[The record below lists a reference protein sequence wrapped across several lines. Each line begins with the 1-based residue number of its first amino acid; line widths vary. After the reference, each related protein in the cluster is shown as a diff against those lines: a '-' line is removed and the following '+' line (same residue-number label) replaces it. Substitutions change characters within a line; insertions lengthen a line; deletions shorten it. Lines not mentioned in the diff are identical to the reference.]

1 MLSTYGA
8 ILRTHGAVAFSL
20 AATLGRLPLSMAGL
34 GIVLLVVERTGSY
47 AQAGVV
53 AAGYI
58 VAAAVAAPVQGRAAD
73 RWGQARVL
81 VAASLIF
88 AAGTGLILAT
98 AGGSVAVA
106 TLCAAVAGLGA
117 PQTGNMARRRWS
129 HVLAAD
135 RSRLSTAFALE
146 AVLDDAV
153 FIIGPVLVTFLT
165 ISVAESA
172 GLLVAAVCSCA
183 GSWSLAAQRS
193 SAPPTHRGGRGSS
206 ARLPAGLLAVV
217 VVAAACLGI
226 LFGSTEVLV
235 VAFADEQGRPGLA
248 GVVLALWA
256 VGSLA
261 AGVLVG
267 ALPAPASPLRRLRV
281 TTAVLGVLF
290 LPLVWAPD
298 IALLAAGM
306 LMTGF
311 MVAPTLIAA
320 TTLVEAAVPPARLTE
335 ALMWTGAGLSIGVAP
350 GATLSGLV
358 VDQMSASAGFLVPCA
373 AALAASATA
382 MTYRRPLP
390 VAHPAP

>member
-1 MLSTYGA
+1 MLTTYGA
-8 ILRTHGAVAFSL
+8 ILRTPGAAAFSL

-58 VAAAVAAPVQGRAAD
+58 LAAAVAAPVQGRVAD
-73 RWGQARVL
+73 RWGQAPVL
-81 VAASLIF
+81 VAASVIF
-88 AAGTGLILAT
+88 AAGTALILTT
-98 AGGSVAVA
+98 AGGPTGVAM
-106 TLCAAVAGLGA
+106 LSAAVAGLGA

-129 HVLAAD
+129 HLLAAD
-135 RSRLSTAFALE
+135 RARLTTAFALE
-146 AVLDDAV
+146 AVLDEAV
-153 FIIGPVLVTFLT
+153 FIVGPVLVTFLT

-183 GSWSLAAQRS
+183 GSWALAVQRS
-193 SAPPTHRGGRGSS
+193 SAPPTHRGVRGSS

-217 VVAAACLGI
+217 VVAAACMGV
-226 LFGSTEVLV
+226 LFGATEVLV
-235 VAFADEQGRPGLA
+235 VAFTDEQGRPGLA
-248 GVVLALWA
+248 GLVLALWA

-267 ALPAPASPLRRLRV
+267 ALPAPASPLRRLRA
-281 TTAVLGVLF
+281 TTAILGLLF
-290 LPLVWAPD
+290 LPLPWAPN
-298 IALLAAGM
+298 IVLLAAGM
-306 LMTGF
+306 LVTGF

-320 TTLVEAAVPPARLTE
+320 TTLVEATMPPSRLTE

-358 VDQMSASAGFLVPCA
+358 VDHVSASAGFLVPCA
-373 AALAASATA
+373 AALAASAIA
-382 MTYRRPLP
+382 FAYRRPLP
-390 VAHPAP
+390 VAHPGG